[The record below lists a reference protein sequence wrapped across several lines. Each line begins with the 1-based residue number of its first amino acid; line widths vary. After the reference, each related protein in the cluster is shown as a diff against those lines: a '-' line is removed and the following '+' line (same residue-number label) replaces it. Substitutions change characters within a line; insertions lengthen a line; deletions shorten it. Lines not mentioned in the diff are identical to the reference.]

1 MVSRRAAGLI
11 VSMEVEPSQR
21 QRNHLPRG
29 RPPGNS
35 NSESLRY
42 LVRCATACSVLL
54 VRSLSQSRK
63 LFPRSA
69 GPDLATDITPR
80 GSMMRRRLW
89 LVLLGLMMH
98 SQAGAQTITLP
109 REQRP
114 AWVRQDGIV
123 MAGSWEPLFFRV
135 RRDGRAKGGYA
146 PDSKQL
152 QAYQTEHGPQTIS
165 RLKEMGVNF
174 VMLHCHKGAGI
185 VAEQQ
190 SMQDAVRAARLY
202 HEAGLRVG
210 VYVDSGTLLDLFFH
224 EQPAA
229 KQWVVLN
236 PGGQRIPYIQ
246 ADYRAFWDRSHPEA
260 QAYFRQITKFA
271 VEEVQADLLHF
282 DNYVVGPGWDVNSIE
297 RFQQYLQE
305 TFDPSVL
312 RQHGIDPTAVRPPE
326 QGTGLLRR
334 AWLEFSCRSLA
345 ESYRDMSSYARML
358 RPDILVDCNPGEVRP
373 VIRPPVDHGRMYAGG
388 EATWDESGPSGM
400 SGNTL
405 QSKIRTY
412 KVARSLQNMV
422 FAYVT
427 TPLEAAESMA
437 FNLDCL
443 GGITWFE
450 YGQFVAPPERRN
462 AVSTDV
468 LRYVKFF
475 NQRRELFRDTD
486 VVADLAVLRS
496 FPSMV
501 FGKPATAVL
510 TGAVEE
516 KLILNRA
523 AFEILHEHQLSTLHR
538 YRGLVLAGCVA
549 LPDSQISLIR
559 QFVQQGG
566 RLCIIGPVAT
576 HDEWMLPSTPGRL
589 DNLPS
594 ERVKRVVAPE
604 DWLSAARW
612 ASGDDAS
619 LSIAVGD
626 GHDSAVG
633 LCAEVTRRADGK
645 LVHLVNYRAGEHIN
659 TIRIRLAVTPG
670 TQVQKVSLAGP
681 DHSDDLPLEF
691 AQQQGFVTFTVPSVK
706 IYEIAVVATTTS
718 GEPIR

>member
-1 MVSRRAAGLI
+1 M
-11 VSMEVEPSQR
+11 
-21 QRNHLPRG
+21 
-29 RPPGNS
+29 
-35 NSESLRY
+35 
-42 LVRCATACSVLL
+42 
-54 VRSLSQSRK
+54 K
-63 LFPRSA
+63 L
-69 GPDLATDITPR
+69 
-80 GSMMRRRLW
+80 RLW

-98 SQAGAQTITLP
+98 SQAGAQTNTLP

-114 AWVRQDGIV
+114 DWVREDGIV
-123 MAGSWEPLFFRV
+123 MAGSWEPLLFRA
-135 RRDGRAKGGYA
+135 RRDAGAKGGYI

-152 QAYQTEHGPQTIS
+152 QAYQAEHGPQTIS

-210 VYVDSGTLLDLFFH
+210 VYVDSGTLLDLFFN

-229 KQWVVLN
+229 KQWLVLD
-236 PGGQRIPYIQ
+236 PASHRIPYIE
-246 ADYRAFWDRSHPEA
+246 ANYRAFWDRSHPEA

-305 TFDPSVL
+305 TFDPLVL

-345 ESYRDMSSYARML
+345 ESYRDMSSYARTL

-373 VIRPPVDHGRMYAGG
+373 VMRPPVDHGRLYAGG

-400 SGNTL
+400 SGNSL
-405 QSKIRTY
+405 RSKIRTY

-437 FNLDCL
+437 FNLDCM

-450 YGQFVAPPERRN
+450 YGQFVDRPASRK
-462 AVSTDV
+462 AVSADV

-475 NQRRELFRDTD
+475 NQRRELFRDTE
-486 VVADLAVLRS
+486 VLADLAVLRS

-501 FGKPATAVL
+501 FAKPTTAAL

-516 KLILNRA
+516 MLILNRA
-523 AFEILHEHQLSTLHR
+523 AFQILHEHQLSSLHR

-549 LPDSQISLIR
+549 LSDSQISIIR
-559 QFVQQGG
+559 QFVRDGG

-576 HDEWMLPSTPGRL
+576 HDEWMLPRPTGRL
-589 DNLPS
+589 DDLPP

-604 DWLSAARW
+604 DWLSATSW

-619 LSIAVGD
+619 LSIDVGA
-626 GHDSAVG
+626 GHDAAAG
-633 LCAEVTRRADGK
+633 LCAELTERTDCK
-645 LVHLVNYRAGEHIN
+645 LVHLVNYRSGAPVN
-659 TIRIRLAVTPG
+659 SIRIRLAVTPG
-670 TQVQKVSLAGP
+670 AQVQKVTLAGP
-681 DHSDDLPLEF
+681 DHSDDLSLTF
-691 AQQQGFVTFTVPSVK
+691 TQQQGFVTFTVPSVK
-706 IYEIAVVATTTS
+706 IYEVAVVTTTP
-718 GEPIR
+718 GEPVR